1 MMPNTAAPPPQD
13 GGFLFTEESVPPA
26 LAFRPQ
32 WLLWRFEPGEKKP
45 KKMPYYGNGHRRTG
59 SQGSP
64 EDRAALLNLADALRI
79 WRRLPDKY
87 SGVGFAFLP
96 GDGLIGIDLDG
107 MINPDTGEIT
117 ERGRGII
124 QACAS
129 YTEFSPS
136 GKGVHI
142 ICTGT
147 TTTFKSNEVGVEVFA
162 GRQYFTF
169 TSRRYPG
176 TPDSVNEIPGKTL
189 SRLRATVESGK
200 KRADALPSTAPAPA
214 LEGRAKVESA
224 LAYVSADCGYED
236 WIQVGMAICS
246 ELGEG
251 ACDVF
256 DYWSSRGAKYPGRA
270 TIEQHWK
277 SFKPGGITG
286 ATLFKRAVDAGWQPP
301 RAPRAAQSQKSEHV
315 QPRGKPD
322 LKLVPP
328 SPPDAG
334 SGSGSFAAD
343 GARVIRHDP
352 GELPR
357 VLNELGAALSE
368 FCIAGG
374 SLFRWGAGLS
384 RVYVTPAASE
394 GTVKR
399 YAGAVT
405 LHPVGA
411 PHLTELAGQAAIHEK
426 FDARNGAYRAC
437 DCPPKV
443 SEAYLARGS
452 WPEIP
457 VLSGFVECPTLTLD
471 GRVLDQPG
479 YDARS
484 GLFAAWDAIPGYV
497 SPPRAP
503 TREQAFDAVDVLLRA
518 IDTFPFVSPA
528 DSMAAVAGMILAIC
542 RRSMPA
548 APMLAITAPTPGTGK
563 SLLTDS
569 ISIIATG
576 RRASVMSIG
585 HDEIEADKRLAGVLL
600 AGDAMLNL
608 DNVER
613 PLGGD
618 LLCQVLSQPVLKTR
632 PLGGS
637 AMVDVPTCAI
647 IAATGNNL
655 SIQGDLK
662 RRVTMI
668 RMDAKLERPEL
679 RAFDG
684 EPHLDKILRL
694 RGELITAALTIPL
707 AYLAAGASR
716 VGAAPLGGFEDW
728 DRLCRQPLRWLGLA
742 DPLEAS
748 TLLRDQ
754 DPDLE
759 TTRAVLMAWWGAFAG
774 DEKTAAD
781 VVREGMAGGEAF
793 DGAAPTFPEL
803 REALL
808 MVSGGRIQTSQK
820 LGYWLRA
827 HKDRIVDGYRVALLP
842 PDRNG
847 ISRWKVVTGEA
858 GLSSEIVM

>member
-1 MMPNTAAPPPQD
+1 MSAEFD
-13 GGFLFTEESVPPA
+13 VSVVPA
-26 LAFRPQ
+26 TLSARPQ

-45 KKMPYYGNGHRRTG
+45 KKMPYYVNGKRRSG
-59 SQGSP
+59 VQGST
-64 EDRAALLNLADALRI
+64 EDRAALVNLDRALRV
-79 WRRLPDKY
+79 WEKQPSQF

-107 MINPDTGEIT
+107 MINPESGEIT

-124 QACAS
+124 QACNS

-142 ICTGT
+142 IGFGETD
-147 TTTFKSNEVGVEVFA
+147 TFKSNEVGVEVFA

-169 TSRRYPG
+169 TGKPYPD
-176 TPDSVNEIPGKTL
+176 TPATINEIDAKTL
-189 SRLRATVESGK
+189 KRLRATVESGK
-200 KRADALPSTAPAPA
+200 HRAADAKPSTAPAPA

-236 WIQVGMAICS
+236 WIQIGMAICS

-251 ACDVF
+251 AVDVW
-256 DYWSSRGAKYPGRA
+256 DYWSSRAAKYPGLA

-277 SFKPGGITG
+277 SFKPGSGISG

-301 RAPRAAQSQKSEHV
+301 RAPKAAHAQSSANV
-315 QPRGKPD
+315 PAAPNSSA
-322 LKLVPP
+322 VPP
-328 SPPDAG
+328 LPTVAG
-334 SGSGSFAAD
+334 DETFTAD
-343 GARVIRHDP
+343 GRRVIRHDP
-352 GELPR
+352 GRLPSI
-357 VLNELGAALSE
+357 LNEVGSALAE
-368 FCIAGG
+368 FCTGGG

-384 RVYVTPAASE
+384 RVYVADADGVDSTKI
-394 GTVKR
+394 KR

-411 PHLTELAGQAAIHEK
+411 PHLTEIASLAAEHERW
-426 FDARNGAYRAC
+426 DGRSGEYRSC
-437 DCPPKV
+437 DCPAKV
-443 SEAYLARGS
+443 AEAYLARGD

-457 VLSGFVECPTLTLD
+457 VLTGFVEAPTLTLD
-471 GRVLDQPG
+471 GRVVDQPG
-479 YDARS
+479 YDSGS
-484 GLFAAWDAIPGYV
+484 GLFAAWAKIPGYV
-497 SPPRAP
+497 TPPRAP
-503 TREQAFDAVDVLLRA
+503 TRQQAVEAADVLACA

-528 DSMAAVAGMILAIC
+528 DLSAALAGMILAIC

-548 APMLAITAPTPGTGK
+548 APMLGITAPTPGTGK
-563 SLLTDS
+563 SLLTDT
-569 ISIIATG
+569 ISLLATG

-585 HDEIEADKRLAGVLL
+585 HDEVEADKRMAGVLL

-684 EPHLDKILRL
+684 EPHLTKIMRL
-694 RGELITAALTIPL
+694 RGALITAALTIPL
-707 AYLAAGASR
+707 AYLAAGSPK
-716 VGAAPLGGFEDW
+716 VGGPSLGGFEDW
-728 DRLCRQPLRWLGLA
+728 DRLCRRPLRWIGLS

-748 TLLRDQ
+748 SLLRDQ

-759 TTRAVLMAWWGAFAG
+759 TTRAVLMAWWGVFAG

-781 VVREGMAGGEAF
+781 VVREGMAGGEGFA
-793 DGAAPTFPEL
+793 DSAPTHPEL

-808 MVSGGRIQTSQK
+808 MVSGGRSPTSQK

-827 HKDRIVDGYRVALLP
+827 HKDRIVDGYRIALLP

-847 ISRWKVVTGEA
+847 ISRWQVVTGEA
-858 GLSSEIVM
+858 GLSEGLDM